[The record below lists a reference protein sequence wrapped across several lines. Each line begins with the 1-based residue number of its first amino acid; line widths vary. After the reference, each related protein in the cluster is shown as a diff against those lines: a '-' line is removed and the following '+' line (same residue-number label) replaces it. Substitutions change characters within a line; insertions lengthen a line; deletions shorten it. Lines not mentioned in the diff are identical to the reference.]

1 MNLNNYQRQHKDIEE
16 VMEKIYEII
25 NKNEIEECSSE
36 LAVNINKLAGKL
48 QIHLN
53 SEDKFLYPNLLKD
66 EKTKDISQK
75 YIDEMGG
82 MLVKFTGYK
91 EKFNTT
97 NKIKTNKNYVV
108 VETKA
113 ILGSIEERMKR
124 EENELYKLI

>member
-16 VMEKIYEII
+16 VIEKIYEII
-25 NKNEIEECSSE
+25 NQNEIEECSSE
-36 LAVNINKLAGKL
+36 LAININKLAGKL

-82 MLVKFTGYK
+82 MLVKFTSYK